1 MSKAPA
7 GKKGGGH
14 DDHGHHGAHGGGH
27 GGGGHDDHGGG
38 GHCPPPWIITFAD
51 MATLLMAFFVIM
63 LMTAKSDQPKFNAFA
78 AVMRQTFGTVP
89 DGGDSVLQLN
99 FGPQSGEQT
108 DEPPG
113 TTPQSGDPNTPQSGD
128 EEGTGKKGSGSGDA
142 AKEAAEALGKA
153 MRDAVSKGQIK
164 VESDQGEVI
173 VRLPPGAGAKEAEQI
188 AQSLRQAAE
197 AAAAEGAGAGQG
209 AGQSGAGGQNGQPGD
224 APTGGKDAAPQSEGR
239 DAGQGAG
246 AAQQGADAGAGAAG
260 GASAAGAQSGAA
272 GQQAGD
278 AAGGA
283 GAQSNAG
290 AQGGAGAAGLGGETP
305 ASSGGAGA
313 IKAEIAAIQLGM
325 VLDDQLSSGDVRVER
340 KDGEVVLTVGSG
352 GAFQSG
358 SSDMTAQAQDI
369 ISKLEQ
375 VSQSAKRIVVTGHTD
390 NVPVSGGEF
399 RDNWDL
405 ASARA
410 QSVVRAI
417 EESGV
422 LPNAELQAVSK
433 GDTEPIAD
441 NETAEGRAKNRRI
454 EIKIEFEE

>member
-1 MSKAPA
+1 
-7 GKKGGGH
+7 
-14 DDHGHHGAHGGGH
+14 
-27 GGGGHDDHGGG
+27 
-38 GHCPPPWIITFAD
+38 
-51 MATLLMAFFVIM
+51 
-63 LMTAKSDQPKFNAFA
+63 
-78 AVMRQTFGTVP
+78 
-89 DGGDSVLQLN
+89 
-99 FGPQSGEQT
+99 
-108 DEPPG
+108 
-113 TTPQSGDPNTPQSGD
+113 
-128 EEGTGKKGSGSGDA
+128 
-142 AKEAAEALGKA
+142 
-153 MRDAVSKGQIK
+153 
-164 VESDQGEVI
+164 
-173 VRLPPGAGAKEAEQI
+173 
-188 AQSLRQAAE
+188 
-197 AAAAEGAGAGQG
+197 
-209 AGQSGAGGQNGQPGD
+209 
-224 APTGGKDAAPQSEGR
+224 
-239 DAGQGAG
+239 
-246 AAQQGADAGAGAAG
+246 
-260 GASAAGAQSGAA
+260 
-272 GQQAGD
+272 
-278 AAGGA
+278 
-283 GAQSNAG
+283 
-290 AQGGAGAAGLGGETP
+290 
-305 ASSGGAGA
+305 
-313 IKAEIAAIQLGM
+313 M